1 MLFRYAP
8 TPSGLL
14 HLGNGVNFTLTY
26 LLARSFGALILLRID
41 DLDTDRKRPDYVDDV
56 FRSLDYLGL
65 TYEQGPTGPDDF
77 ERNWSQRHRLPLYEQ
92 TLRALVATGRVYA
105 TSFSR
110 QQIGAMGADANEQMR
125 AQKLPFT
132 MQNVAWR
139 VRIDQ
144 SQLTDNQL
152 TTDFVI
158 RQRSGVPAYQVASL
172 TDDLHFGITHL
183 VRGDDLR
190 ESTAMQ
196 RYLAQLLGQEAFV
209 NLPAWHHPLLL
220 DNEGN
225 KLSKSAGSTSL
236 KIMREAGES
245 PAVVFEAVAKLL
257 GLPAEAG
264 ESLGVLAETFADSP
278 VIKKLK
284 TSHEG
289 GYLNTPLR

>member
-26 LLARSFGALILLRID
+26 LLARSLGASILLRID

-92 TLRALVATGRVYA
+92 TLAALVETGQIYA
-105 TSFSR
+105 TAYSR
-110 QQIGAMGADANEQMR
+110 QQIGAMGAGANEQMR

-144 SQLTDNQL
+144 PQLIDNQL
-152 TTDFVI
+152 TTDFVV

-172 TDDLHFGITHL
+172 TDDLHFAVTHL

-196 RYLAQLLGQEAFV
+196 QYMARLLGHEAFAQIPV
-209 NLPAWHHPLLL
+209 WHHPLLT
-220 DNEGN
+220 DSAGN
-225 KLSKSAGSTSL
+225 KLSKSVGSTSL
-236 KIMREAGES
+236 KVMREAGQS
-245 PAVVFEAVAKLL
+245 PALVFEEVAKLL
-257 GLPAEAG
+257 GLPPEAG
-264 ESLGVLAETFADSP
+264 ESLRALEQAFSVKNNLPA
-278 VIKKLK
+278 
-284 TSHEG
+284 
-289 GYLNTPLR
+289 

>member
-8 TPSGLL
+8 TPSGFL

-26 LLARSFGALILLRID
+26 LLARSLGASILLRID

-77 ERNWSQRHRLPLYEQ
+77 ERNWSQRHRMPLYEQ
-92 TLRALVATGRVYA
+92 TLRLLVETGQVYA

-110 QQIGAMGADANEQMR
+110 QQIGAMGASANEQMR
-125 AQKLPFT
+125 AQQLPFT

-139 VRIDQ
+139 VGIDQ
-144 SQLTDNQL
+144 KQLIDNLL
-152 TTDFVI
+152 TADFVV

-172 TDDLHFGITHL
+172 TDDLHFGVTHL

-190 ESTAMQ
+190 ESTNMQ
-196 RYLAQLLGQEAFV
+196 RYLAQLLGQKTFT

-220 DNEGN
+220 DNDGN

-236 KIMREAGES
+236 KVMREAGKS
-245 PAVVFEAVAKLL
+245 PAVVFRAVARLL
-257 GLPAEAG
+257 GLPAESG
-264 ESLGVLAETFADSP
+264 ESWGVLERAFIGSGTRFQSG
-278 VIKKLK
+278 LG
-284 TSHEG
+284 T
-289 GYLNTPLR
+289 